1 MKRYREKDAMKQCVE
16 CGAKDLEFSK
26 EISKESKGSKISE
39 HLGKEVWQKY
49 NYKWMQKSSSHNIFS
64 SSLCY
69 SKMLKLNES
78 F

>member
-39 HLGKEVWQKY
+39 HLGKEV
-49 NYKWMQKSSSHNIFS
+49 
-64 SSLCY
+64 
-69 SKMLKLNES
+69 
-78 F
+78 